1 MKRRRHTLFWVL
13 FPLLCLLVVAASA
26 LLTYWR
32 HTVPLSQTSEVYRRY
47 RDLPGIRAAYI
58 RQMPINDTL
67 RLDMTLFEAE
77 DSLSYT
83 NFLRTI
89 GKREELI
96 RDNMSLNLPRDMGLT
111 RTCRRGI
118 PASIRCDL
126 DNDANNEVTI
136 DFPGR
141 FVFVV
146 IHTRTAQD
154 VRTVFEKAVFNE
166 IDIDQR

>member
-77 DSLSYT
+77 DSLSFA

-89 GKREELI
+89 GKREEFI
-96 RDNMSLNLPRDMGLT
+96 RDIMSAKFPKDLAASGL
-111 RTCRRGI
+111 CRRGI
-118 PASIRCDL
+118 PGSRRPDVD
-126 DNDANNEVTI
+126 DNNNEVDLI
-136 DFPGR
+136 FPGR
-141 FVFVV
+141 FAFAI
-146 IHTRTAQD
+146 IHTRTAQELRI
-154 VRTVFEKAVFNE
+154 VEYKCNGNE
-166 IDIDQR
+166 IDIDKR